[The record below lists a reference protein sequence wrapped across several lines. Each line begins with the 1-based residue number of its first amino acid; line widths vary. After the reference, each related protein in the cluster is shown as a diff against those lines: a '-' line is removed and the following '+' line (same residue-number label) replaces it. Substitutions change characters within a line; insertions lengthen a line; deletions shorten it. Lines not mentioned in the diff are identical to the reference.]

1 MASSSDEDIME
12 DPNPQRD
19 DEARMCLYAAED
31 DTVTSIPFLLHG
43 FPGNPI
49 RVDGPDLDRNI
60 RDAVQNILRFALPD
74 WIMKLKPCPEPQLLI
89 EQSKARLDLIKL
101 HYNSSR
107 WPKFSNEC
115 ALLPSGLP
123 FELLLH
129 RALSLSVVARLQC
142 ATEYAEAELLTPSL
156 LWTPAYDM
164 IFEYIEHDVLRDVNI
179 AASFR
184 PRWSVYPNQPHGGD
198 WPVVIPDVVFSVQ
211 IPESEPSRSPFTARA
226 HRFHPAHEIHHK
238 FDGSLSPLLEV
249 PLLLV
254 EYNKCWGSTRNVGV
268 DPHLD
273 HLLVGMTAALAL
285 YDALGI
291 RTPVFGLF
299 TGTVYE
305 FSLFAGV
312 IEDGEPMIREVHI
325 AKYYRSVFDVSNSIQ
340 LMHLYALLG
349 NLQTLSAKVSL
360 HLTALLDGKEADLSP
375 LLYEWPTTVPPTERR
390 RVIDSARPPLVV
402 DDPLLQFLFVSST
415 PRIADWLR
423 RGRLTLVARPALIAS
438 LPSHVRDWLHLCTAT
453 NPVSFAVVRDAV
465 EDSKKG
471 MSRRVQA
478 LADTFWS
485 AHGTDVIGRGAPD
498 APDGD
503 QTQLRYISDNLLYSL
518 SACAR
523 ALDLLHSPLTR
534 GHTLTN
540 NWLTLYRTLFTEAAR
555 CCDVLILRYN
565 HAWAVHRRLRLEP
578 STLDELDTLNL
589 DVIRPE
595 MAFVMP
601 VESICWRREQ
611 EWRTHRE
618 SSGSDHAHRVFA
630 DLCVYTDAEADT
642 HDTLPV
648 GMPVFVVEYVL
659 TPDNP
664 TEREKH
670 MHQLAS
676 TAAVLGFLLDCNTVN
691 VFVGWMDQNECIIQE
706 LSDTDFTFDISKPSD
721 SYSLFA
727 LLRLQGSRT
736 LIKHVNAVIDAHVGE
751 AISAAFRE
759 DYHSWKEPKR
769 YLSSFFDLKE
779 PVASTSKMQAWL
791 SGIPKGAP

>member
-1 MASSSDEDIME
+1 
-12 DPNPQRD
+12 
-19 DEARMCLYAAED
+19 
-31 DTVTSIPFLLHG
+31 
-43 FPGNPI
+43 
-49 RVDGPDLDRNI
+49 
-60 RDAVQNILRFALPD
+60 
-74 WIMKLKPCPEPQLLI
+74 
-89 EQSKARLDLIKL
+89 
-101 HYNSSR
+101 
-107 WPKFSNEC
+107 
-115 ALLPSGLP
+115 
-123 FELLLH
+123 
-129 RALSLSVVARLQC
+129 
-142 ATEYAEAELLTPSL
+142 
-156 LWTPAYDM
+156 
-164 IFEYIEHDVLRDVNI
+164 
-179 AASFR
+179 
-184 PRWSVYPNQPHGGD
+184 
-198 WPVVIPDVVFSVQ
+198 
-211 IPESEPSRSPFTARA
+211 
-226 HRFHPAHEIHHK
+226 
-238 FDGSLSPLLEV
+238 
-249 PLLLV
+249 
-254 EYNKCWGSTRNVGV
+254 
-268 DPHLD
+268 
-273 HLLVGMTAALAL
+273 MTAALAL

-299 TGTVYE
+299 AGTVYE

-312 IEDGEPMIREVHI
+312 IEDGEPMIRQVHI
-325 AKYYRSVFDVSNSIQ
+325 AEYYESVFDVSNSIQ
-340 LMHLYALLG
+340 MMHLYVLLG
-349 NLQTLSAKVSL
+349 NLQALSAKVSL
-360 HLTALLDGKEADLSP
+360 HLTALLDNKEADLSP

-390 RVIDSARPPLVV
+390 RFIDSARPPLIV

-415 PRIADWLR
+415 RRIADWLR
-423 RGRLTLVARPALIAS
+423 RGRMTLVARPALIAS
-438 LPSHVRDWLHLCTAT
+438 LPSHVRDWLDLCTAT

-498 APDGD
+498 APDSD
-503 QTQLRYISDNLLYSL
+503 QTQLGYISDNLLYSL

-565 HAWAVHRRLRLEP
+565 HAWAVHRHLRLEP

-589 DVIRPE
+589 DVIRPD
-595 MAFVMP
+595 MAFLMYLK
-601 VESICWRREQ
+601 SICWRREE
-611 EWRTHRE
+611 EWRTHRK
-618 SSGSDHAHRVFA
+618 SSGSDHAHRVFT
-630 DLCVYTDAEADT
+630 DLCVCTDLEADT

-648 GMPVFVVEYVL
+648 GMPVCVVEYVL
-659 TPDNP
+659 TPDDA

-670 MHQLAS
+670 VAHLAISMRSAIAIWEMHQLAS
-676 TAAVLGFLLDCNTVN
+676 TAAVLGFLLDRNTVN
-691 VFVGWMDQNECIIQE
+691 VFVGWMDQLQ